1 MNDIP
6 VKKTSDRSFLIVSI
20 SLTTAI
26 FNFIWWLYLN
36 INGNLENLFS
46 QGQQSELSLLYTISL
61 SVSIFIGLN
70 KIIST
75 HWQLIPISVALAVAY
90 YIGNQQN
97 WKIMLLL
104 LLFPVFL
111 ILLPLKKLHLISIYG
126 LLDISFMAGFVLP
139 SVLLYLQKGRLTKD
153 FLNSLLLLTLTFT
166 FFMAGIF
173 VSSKIQ
179 KFLISLVSGTAL
191 IAVCSIND
199 HNLWFFGNIILIV
212 LTWLFLNKLTLRQK
226 YRLPFFSLIML
237 FSICLAM
244 FQINA

>member
-166 FFMAGIF
+166 FFWPEF
-173 VSSKIQ
+173 LFHQKSKN
-179 KFLISLVSGTAL
+179 S
-191 IAVCSIND
+191 
-199 HNLWFFGNIILIV
+199 
-212 LTWLFLNKLTLRQK
+212 
-226 YRLPFFSLIML
+226 
-237 FSICLAM
+237 
-244 FQINA
+244 